1 MSNYAQHLE
10 RCFQNAEQR
19 ISKICQEIIDMDGMT
34 GTKTRHFYNNLLD
47 MNDARY
53 LEIGTWK
60 GSSVC
65 SAMYKNKAKVVC
77 IDNWNEF
84 GGPRAEF
91 FENISKFKGDTYC
104 DFICDDAFQ
113 VDISELPKF
122 NLYLYDGDHLEEA
135 HRLALTH
142 YIDAMDSTFI
152 FVVDDWNWEQVRNGT
167 RRAIDELG
175 LQVVWEQAKEC
186 LYTGLKG
193 ESSKTWWNGMWAAV
207 LQKP

>member
-1 MSNYAQHLE
+1 MTHYAQHLE
-10 RCFQNAEQR
+10 RCFQNAEQG
-19 ISKICQEIIDMDGMT
+19 ISKLPPEILEMDGMT

-47 MNDARY
+47 IEDARY

-60 GSSVC
+60 GSSAC

-77 IDNWNEF
+77 IDNWSEF
-84 GGPRAEF
+84 EGPHLECF
-91 FENISKFKGDTYC
+91 TNLNKFKGDNHC

-113 VDISELPKF
+113 VDVSELFKF
-122 NLYLYDGDHLEEA
+122 NLYLYDGDHSKEA

-142 YIDAMDSTFI
+142 YIDTMDSTFI
-152 FVVDDWNWEQVRNGT
+152 FVVDDWNWEQVRDGT

-175 LQVVWEQAKEC
+175 LKVLWDQEKLC
-186 LYTGLKG
+186 LYTGPTG
-193 ESSKTWWNGMWAAV
+193 ESTKTWWNGMWAAV